1 MDDRK
6 GGLTLWLLYIKVLWK
21 VPEQFKKNQ
30 FKEIKTYS
38 IKILLFYCQN
48 ASFSKCLRYL
58 QLLHST
64 KITPSLTF
72 YFQSFLLDKFVYEYT
87 QSKSF
92 LRLKCFIT
100 YYHIALKLLIMLSF
114 VILLLV
120 SY

>member
-48 ASFSKCLRYL
+48 ASFSKGLRYL

-72 YFQSFLLDKFVYEYT
+72 YFPSFLLDKFVYEYT